1 MAMPDSPFTRHASDA
16 VALNRNIVPIPEC
29 KVYPALQDGKRIDC
43 VRVKILDPA
52 AVWLRC
58 QQEAETWVSDA
69 TTGKPLARPDAINRR
84 INAAYAFLWLKDRRF
99 QWAGLAAF
107 ASKQVGCGLLHAST
121 MLKEAHE
128 RVVASPDFLDVGS
141 SGEAVGAYT
150 MYGKLALGN
159 LSLFLDIYPLHRFYM
174 LRGYKALQTSL
185 KYRWEIKDK
194 VRWPE
199 EAKRRLAFGG
209 QFPEILEGFKAIEDG
224 KIARSVQRLA
234 RHEQVN
240 ILQKVIYDDKDTQLA
255 LDANQFAW
263 VNKLRGAAE
272 IQLTL
277 SAQCKPDGKFTS
289 WFPRLSTVR
298 LWNADDRMSF
308 VLRAAE
314 QFDRLLQG
322 GERIAIERAI
332 RDIYHGGGVQ

>member
-1 MAMPDSPFTRHASDA
+1 MPDTPFTTHDTDA
-16 VALNRNIVPIPEC
+16 VALNRNITPIPEC
-29 KVYPALQDGKRIDC
+29 KVYPGLRDGEKVDC

-58 QQEAETWVSDA
+58 QQEAEQWVTDA
-69 TTGKPLARPDAINRR
+69 ASGKPLSRPDAINRR
-84 INAAYAFLWLKDRRF
+84 INSAYAFLWLRDRRF

-121 MLKEAHE
+121 MLKEAHD
-128 RVVASPDFLDVGS
+128 RVLANPDFLDVGS
-141 SGEAVGAYT
+141 GGEAVGAYT

-174 LRGYKALQTSL
+174 LRGLEALRSSL
-185 KYRWEIKDK
+185 QYRRDIKDK

-199 EAKRRLAFGG
+199 EAKKRLEFGYP
-209 QFPEILEGFKAIEDG
+209 FAEIIRGFEAIENGD
-224 KIARSVQRLA
+224 IQTSVERLA

-240 ILQKVIYDDKDTQLA
+240 ILQKVIYNDKDTRLA

-263 VNKLRGAAE
+263 VHGLRGAAE

-277 SAQCKPDGKFTS
+277 SAQCKPNGTFTS
-289 WFPRLSTVR
+289 WLPRLTSVH
-298 LWNADDRMSF
+298 LWDENDRMDF
-308 VLRAAE
+308 VIRTAR
-314 QFDRLLQG
+314 QFNLLLKSSARPLV
-322 GERIAIERAI
+322 EKAIS
-332 RDIYHGGGVQ
+332 DIHHGGGVS

>member
-1 MAMPDSPFTRHASDA
+1 MSDTPFTEHDTDA
-16 VALNRNIVPIPEC
+16 LALNRNITPIPEC
-29 KVYPALQDGKRIDC
+29 KVYPGLRDGKKVDC

-58 QQEAETWVSDA
+58 QQEAEQWVTDA
-69 TTGKPLARPDAINRR
+69 GSGKPLSRPDAINRR
-84 INAAYAFLWLKDRRF
+84 INSAYAFLWLKDRRF

-121 MLKEAHE
+121 MLKEAHD
-128 RVVASPDFLDVGS
+128 RVLANPDFLDVGS
-141 SGEAVGAYT
+141 GGEAVGAYT

-174 LRGYKALQTSL
+174 LRGYEALKTSL
-185 KYRWEIKDK
+185 RYRREIADK

-199 EAKRRLAFGG
+199 EAKKRLEFGYP
-209 QFPEILEGFKAIEDG
+209 FEEILRGFEAIELG
-224 KIARSVQRLA
+224 KIAKSVAHLA

-240 ILQKVIYDDKDTQLA
+240 ILQKIIYNDKATRLA

-263 VNKLRGAAE
+263 VHRLRGAVE

-277 SAQCKPDGKFTS
+277 SAQCQPNGRLTS
-289 WFPRLSTVR
+289 WLPKLTSVH
-298 LWNADDRMSF
+298 LWDEKDRMPF
-308 VLRAAE
+308 VLRTAE
-314 QFDRLLQG
+314 QFDQLLQSA
-322 GERIAIERAI
+322 ERPSVEQAILN
-332 RDIYHGGGVQ
+332 IYHGGGVS

>member
-1 MAMPDSPFTRHASDA
+1 MSDTPFTEHDTDA
-16 VALNRNIVPIPEC
+16 LALNRNITPIPEC
-29 KVYPALQDGKRIDC
+29 KVYPGLRDGKKVDC

-58 QQEAETWVSDA
+58 QQEAEQWVTDA
-69 TTGKPLARPDAINRR
+69 RTGKALGRPDAINRR
-84 INAAYAFLWLKDRRF
+84 INSAYAFLWLKDRRF

-121 MLKEAHE
+121 TLKEAHD
-128 RVVASPDFLDVGS
+128 RVLANPDFLDVGS

-174 LRGYKALQTSL
+174 LRGYQALQANL

-199 EAKRRLAFGG
+199 EAKKRLAFGG
-209 QFPEILEGFKAIEDG
+209 QFPEILEGFKAIEDNRVEESV
-224 KIARSVQRLA
+224 KILA

-263 VNKLRGAAE
+263 VHHLRGAAE

-277 SAQCKPDGKFTS
+277 SAQCKPNGKFTS
-289 WFPRLSTVR
+289 WFPRLSSIH
-298 LWNADDRMSF
+298 LWDKKDRMPF
-308 VLRAAE
+308 VIRTAG
-314 QFDRLLQG
+314 QFAQLLKG
-322 GERIAIERAI
+322 SEPPLIERAI
-332 RDIYHGGGVQ
+332 AEIYHGGGIP

>member
-1 MAMPDSPFTRHASDA
+1 MPDTPFIRHDSDA
-16 VALNRNIVPIPEC
+16 IALNRNITPVAEC
-29 KVYPALQDGKRIDC
+29 RVHPTLQDGKRTDC

-58 QQEAETWVSDA
+58 QREAEQWVMDA
-69 TTGKPLARPDAINRR
+69 TTGKPLGRADAINRR

-107 ASKQVGCGLLHAST
+107 ASKQVGCGLLHAAT
-121 MLKEAHE
+121 MLKEAHD
-128 RVVASPDFLDVGS
+128 RVLANPDFLDVGS

-150 MYGKLALGN
+150 IYGKLALGN

-174 LRGYKALQTSL
+174 LRGFQAMQNNL
-185 KYRWEIKDK
+185 KYRWEIRDK

-199 EAKRRLAFGG
+199 EAKKRLEFGG
-209 QFPEILEGFKAIEDG
+209 QFSEIIEGFKAIEDG
-224 KIARSVQRLA
+224 KIAKSVERLA

-240 ILQKVIYDDKDTQLA
+240 ILQKVIYDDRDTRLA

-263 VNKLRGAAE
+263 VNHLRGAAE

-277 SAQCKPDGKFTS
+277 SAQCKPDGRFTS
-289 WFPRLSTVR
+289 WFPRLTTFH
-298 LWNADDRMSF
+298 LWKESDRMAF
-308 VLRAAE
+308 VLRTAE
-314 QFDRLLQG
+314 QFDRLLKS
-322 GERIAIERAI
+322 GERFAIELAI
-332 RDIYHGGGVQ
+332 QDIYRGGGVQ